1 MNTDTCGSGNF
12 ESGQKSLRIQK
23 YNLKSRPLIWTL
35 EGKTKVTITGTSVIT
50 EVTKRRTSTVPL
62 YRSYL
67 QLLEVNM
74 LEGQL
79 RNRVE
84 MKSK

>member
-1 MNTDTCGSGNF
+1 MDTW
-12 ESGQKSLRIQK
+12 KA
-23 YNLKSRPLIWTL
+23 
-35 EGKTKVTITGTSVIT
+35 KVTITGTSVIT
-50 EVTKRRTSTVPL
+50 EVTKRRFSTVPL

-74 LEGQL
+74 HEEQL
-79 RNRVE
+79 RNHVE